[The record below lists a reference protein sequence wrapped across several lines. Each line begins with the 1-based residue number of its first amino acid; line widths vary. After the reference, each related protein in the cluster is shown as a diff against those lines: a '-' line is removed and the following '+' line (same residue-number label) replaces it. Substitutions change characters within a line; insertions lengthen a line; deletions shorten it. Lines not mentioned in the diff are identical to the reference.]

1 MIFEQDN
8 KYYRQCDDCG
18 EIVEIQK
25 QFFRRLSKNHNI
37 GAAAVVKRV
46 PVIIATDSSH
56 GITD

>member
-25 QFFRRLSKNHNI
+25 QFFRRLSKKI
-37 GAAAVVKRV
+37 TTLVQQL
-46 PVIIATDSSH
+46 SSK
-56 GITD
+56 GFP